1 MRLYDDLAA
10 RGFIEKATSEE
21 IPKLLAGGPIT
32 CYIGFDPTAP
42 SFHAGNLIPI
52 LGLARF
58 QRAGHR
64 PLAIVGGATG
74 MIGDPSGK
82 SKERNLLGQGTLEK
96 NMTSLR
102 AQLGRFLDFGPG
114 GALLLNNADWLGR
127 FGFIEFLRDV
137 GKSFRLGEMLA
148 KETVR
153 SRVSSE
159 AGISY
164 TEFSYML
171 LQAYDFLHLHDTY
184 GCVLQAGG
192 SDQWGNITSGI
203 DLIRKTRGKPAYG
216 IVFPLLLDS
225 TGQKLGKTSDG
236 ERVWLDPELTSAYRF
251 YQYWFNAGDADAV
264 RFLKL
269 FTFLPLE
276 EIASIEKESASAPE
290 KRTAQRRLAE
300 EVTRLV
306 HGEEA
311 LRGAV
316 KASEAMFGGAVAGI
330 DARTLDDIFADVPSA
345 ELPRDR
351 LAGGLSIVDFLVES
365 GLSPGKGAARRLIDG
380 GGVYLNN
387 VRVESA
393 ERSVTADDLVA
404 GSAIVLRQGK
414 KNYRIVRFKV

>member
-1 MRLYDDLAA
+1 MRLYDDLEA

-21 IPKLLAGGPIT
+21 IPKLLTGGPIT

-102 AQLGRFLDFGPG
+102 AQLERFLDFGPG

-127 FGFIEFLRDV
+127 FGYIEFLRDV

-203 DLIRKTRGKPAYG
+203 ELIRKTRGKPAYG

-269 FTFLPLE
+269 FTFLPIE

-290 KRTAQRRLAE
+290 KRASQRRLAE

-316 KASEAMFGGAVAGI
+316 KASEAMFGGSVAGI

-365 GLSPGKGAARRLIDG
+365 GLSAGKGAARRLIDG